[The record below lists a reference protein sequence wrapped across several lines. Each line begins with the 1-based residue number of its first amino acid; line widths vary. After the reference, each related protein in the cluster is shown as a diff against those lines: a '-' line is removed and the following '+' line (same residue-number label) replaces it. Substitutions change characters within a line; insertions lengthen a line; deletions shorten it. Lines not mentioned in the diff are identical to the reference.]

1 MAKCEKCLHD
11 KVCKNKEN
19 MLAFEKEIR
28 EKEKLLEN
36 KLFHVDI
43 RCECYQDGKTSM
55 YYPPGVR

>member
-43 RCECYQDGKTSM
+43 RCEF
-55 YYPPGVR
+55 

>member
-1 MAKCEKCLHD
+1 
-11 KVCKNKEN
+11 